1 MYVCVRLNGY
11 GWWCSPE
18 IQRIPGEL
26 DMKQAFLSLS
36 SMAYSVL
43 LGPVFYGLWTYSGAG
58 NANFFYAIT
67 LNWGLAQ
74 VILVTDSAFAYLR
87 REWERLHP
95 DLRQARVELVHQ

>member
-1 MYVCVRLNGY
+1 
-11 GWWCSPE
+11 
-18 IQRIPGEL
+18 
-26 DMKQAFLSLS
+26 
-36 SMAYSVL
+36 MAYSVL